1 MLGKRIPNLLVV
13 LDSEKGAEFR
23 VQLEVKVKDA
33 DQAAELAKQLGSQS
47 KKQLGLARNTIEG
60 LVGGFQSVPP
70 AIGPTLNFKRIL
82 QDSFDE
88 NSTEAPNP

>member
-33 DQAAELAKQLGSQS
+33 DLFPGLLGCNGETDGEGTFACAALLS
-47 KKQLGLARNTIEG
+47 
-60 LVGGFQSVPP
+60 
-70 AIGPTLNFKRIL
+70 
-82 QDSFDE
+82 DE
-88 NSTEAPNP
+88 A